1 MTLRVFVHVLPGL
14 IALALAAAV
23 VLRLGSQR
31 QKTAMAAVLI
41 CWIGA
46 TVGQMLSGD
55 LTVPLIVGDVVFS
68 LWLFWFVWRR
78 PEWWLWSVLAIE
90 GARLLL
96 HAVAYAAFP
105 GAAYTMAN
113 NALSLAGLANLAA
126 AAIWAARRRPAA

>member
-1 MTLRVFVHVLPGL
+1 MILRVLVHVLPGL

-46 TVGQMLSGD
+46 TLGQMLSGD
-55 LTVPLIVGDVVFS
+55 LTMPLIVGDVVFS

-78 PEWWLWSVLAIE
+78 PEWWLWCLLAIE

-96 HAVAYAAFP
+96 HAVAYEAFP
-105 GAAYTMAN
+105 GAAYTIAN
-113 NALSLAGLANLAA
+113 NTLSLAALATLAA
-126 AAIWAARRRPAA
+126 AGKAS

>member
-31 QKTAMAAVLI
+31 QKTAMAAVLV

-46 TVGQMLSGD
+46 TLGQMLSGD
-55 LTVPLIVGDVVFS
+55 LTIPLIVGDVVFS

-78 PEWWLWSVLAIE
+78 PEWWLWCLLAIE

-96 HAVAYAAFP
+96 HAVAYEAFP
-105 GAAYTMAN
+105 GAAYTIAN
-113 NALSLAGLANLAA
+113 NTLSLAALATLAA
-126 AAIWAARRRPAA
+126 AAMWGARRRAEA